1 MKKLSIFTVCAIAV
15 LSSCLINSCN
25 AHRIYYQDSD
35 LAASDQKCKCY
46 CNKGKDTGMKGKDT
60 GTKGK
65 DVGISE
71 KGEDS
76 DYHDYG
82 FDKHGKKGKKGYDMN
97 HRYSN
102 EISI

>member
-1 MKKLSIFTVCAIAV
+1 MKKLSIFTMCTIAV

-35 LAASDQKCKCY
+35 SAASDQKCKCY
-46 CNKGKDTGMKGKDT
+46 CNKGKDTGMKGKD
-60 GTKGK
+60 
-65 DVGISE
+65 VGLSE

-76 DYHDYG
+76 DYHDYS
-82 FDKHGKKGKKGYDMN
+82 FDKHGKKGKKGYDMK

-102 EISI
+102 KSLI